1 MYTLVSSNSKV
12 KILWNIPLHLDVV
25 LKDGA
30 NKPDI
35 FERTV
40 CNIGQIQER
49 DQLKT
54 EKYADLRA
62 ILKRLY
68 PGYNAIQV
76 NLAP

>member
-1 MYTLVSSNSKV
+1 MYTLVSSNTV

-25 LKDGA
+25 PKDGA

-35 FERTV
+35 FERTI

-49 DQLKT
+49 DQLQT

-62 ILKRLY
+62 SLKRLY
-68 PGYNAIQV
+68 PGYNAIQI